1 MKYGGRSNKNFTSF
15 FVNTIEI
22 KKALKINNFFQAISL
37 IILRFIFKILQFRSI
52 NL

>member
-1 MKYGGRSNKNFTSF
+1 MEEEVIKILQVF
-15 FVNTIEI
+15 FKNTIEI
-22 KKALKINNFFQAISL
+22 KKALKINNFFSKDFL